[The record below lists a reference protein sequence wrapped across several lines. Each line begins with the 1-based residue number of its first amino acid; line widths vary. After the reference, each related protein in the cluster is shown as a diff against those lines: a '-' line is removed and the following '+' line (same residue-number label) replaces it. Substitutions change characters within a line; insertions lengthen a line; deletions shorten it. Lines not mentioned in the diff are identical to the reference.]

1 MSDTELRK
9 YFDFTEADLAA
20 NRSGQLSA
28 RQKKRLDDN
37 EKGGSKILI
46 GFGVLLILI
55 AIGVTI
61 GVGSSVLSDGFT
73 SNDIPGLVLGIG
85 LPVLLLGFFARGSFK
100 IAYSKTDNSVQSV
113 EGKVNFVKVE
123 AQVPTSTGSGSSY
136 RTVEEYEMR
145 VGKVAFDDFEEELLN
160 IIEEGDTYAIYY
172 TKDAKEILSAE
183 FVKKGK

>member
-9 YFDFTEADLAA
+9 YFKFAESDLAA

-28 RQKKRLDDN
+28 KQKKRLDEN
-37 EKGGSKILI
+37 EKGANGILI

-55 AIGVTI
+55 ALGVAI
-61 GVGSSVLSDGFT
+61 GVGSSVLGDGFT
-73 SNDIPGLVLGIG
+73 SDDILGLALGIG
-85 LPVLLLGFFARGSFK
+85 LPVLLLGFFAWGSFK
-100 IAYSKTDNSVQSV
+100 IAFSKMDNSVQNV

-123 AQVPTSTGSGSSY
+123 KQVPTSTSSTSSY
-136 RTVEEYEMR
+136 RTVEQYELR
-145 VGKVAFDDFEEELLN
+145 VGKVGFENVDEELLN
-160 IIEEGDTYAIYY
+160 IMDEGDTYAIYY